1 MSHGRGVCLLSV
13 PGRPAKITVPLVS
26 TPDSLLIVP
35 AALPALRAR
44 FCWWRDR
51 VGSAPEV
58 ALFRRTFELAAV
70 PASLRVAVTADARYV
85 LWLNGARVGRG
96 PLKGTLEDYQVET
109 WELAPLLRPGRNV
122 LAAEVR
128 WTGDDFSPVGEIH
141 SPWPGWWVQGLDDD
155 RLDTP
160 GAWRVRADD
169 SVQPNL
175 NDTFTAARQYLGP
188 LDRLEPARRPA
199 GWSQPEFDD
208 TAWLPA
214 VAAGPATASEGWGLA
229 PLRRLAARELPALR
243 EDPATAF
250 AAIWHA
256 RKPTTLPWMLAAGEG
271 GELWLDAGAMT
282 TSYPVV
288 EFTGGAG
295 REVQLVYAEAPG
307 HWHGDDA
314 ERRWEKS
321 GRRDDVA
328 RGTLY
333 GYHDAIVL
341 PGDRY
346 VFEPFHWRT
355 FRYLKIAIAP
365 GPGPVTVAAAAH
377 RFTTF
382 PQDFRATFACAQ
394 PGVGALWDI
403 SLRTLRLCAHET
415 YEDCPYFEQL
425 NYVLDARLQALC
437 SQYLANDT
445 RLARRT
451 LALFRDS
458 LGPDG
463 LVAGRAPS
471 RRRQTIPAFALQ
483 WVLMLHDH
491 WEWHGAASAEFV
503 RSCLGAV
510 DAVLGHFRTRLTPAG
525 FVGRVDDWAWVDL
538 VRHWPQGVPPAVQA
552 GTGSTYFTALF
563 ALALEAAA
571 ALHRGAGEPGDA
583 GRWTALAARLRGA
596 IHTAAWS
603 QKDGLFLEGP
613 GRDGDVPSQHTQALA
628 ILAGAA
634 DERQRRLAG
643 ERLASDGSLVP
654 VSLCHGFFLARALET
669 AGRPESFFSGVLAP
683 WADMVA
689 AGLTTW
695 LESAGPARSDCHA
708 WSAWPVHDFFA
719 SVLGARP
726 GAPGWTRIR
735 LRPQFGATDWARGEF
750 HVPTGRIAV
759 SWRHEAAGRI
769 EFEADT
775 PAGVPVTV
783 VLPGGEVREFAAGGR
798 IEITLPVTARP
809 AEVTVRS

>member
-1 MSHGRGVCLLSV
+1 M
-13 PGRPAKITVPLVS
+13 T

-51 VGSAPEV
+51 AGVASEV
-58 ALFRRTFELAAV
+58 ALFRRTFELAEI

-85 LWLNGARVGRG
+85 LWLNGVRVGRG

-128 WTGDDFSPVGEIH
+128 WAGDEHAPMGEVH

-169 SVQPNL
+169 SVQPN
-175 NDTFTAARQYLGP
+175 TADGYLPARQYLGP
-188 LDRLEPARRPA
+188 LDRVEPARRPA
-199 GWSQPEFDD
+199 GWETPEFDD
-208 TAWLPA
+208 AGWSAA
-214 VAAGPATASEGWGLA
+214 VPAGPPAQSEGWGLA

-243 EDPATAF
+243 EDPPAPF
-250 AAIWHA
+250 AAVWHERRPA
-256 RKPTTLPWMLAAGEG
+256 ALPWRLPAGVG
-271 GELWLDAGAMT
+271 GEIWLDAGAMT
-282 TSYPVV
+282 TAYPVIA
-288 EFTGGAG
+288 FAGGAG
-295 REVQLVYAEAPG
+295 REVRLVYAEALG
-307 HWHGDDA
+307 CWRGA
-314 ERRWEKS
+314 GAARQWEKD
-321 GRRDDVA
+321 GRRDDLA
-328 RGTLY
+328 RGEPH
-333 GYHDAIVL
+333 GYHDVIVL
-341 PGDRY
+341 PGGRH

-355 FRYLKIAIAP
+355 FRYLKIEIAP
-365 GPGPVTVAAAAH
+365 GPEAVGVTEAAH
-377 RFTTF
+377 RFTAF
-382 PQDFRATFACAQ
+382 PHELRATFACAQ
-394 PGVGALWDI
+394 PGAAQLWDI

-471 RRRQTIPAFALQ
+471 RRRQNIPGFALH

-491 WEWHGAASAEFV
+491 WRWCGPEERVFL
-503 RSCLGAV
+503 RSCLTAV
-510 DAVLGHFRTRLTPAG
+510 DATLGWFRGRLTPDG

-538 VRHWPQGVPPAVQA
+538 VPRWPQGVPPAVQA

-563 ALALEAAA
+563 VCALEAAA
-571 ALHRGAGEPGDA
+571 ELHRAAGEPGDA
-583 GRWTALAARLRGA
+583 ERWTALAEKLRQA
-596 IHTAAWS
+596 IRTRAWS
-603 QKDGLFLEGP
+603 GEAGLFLEGP
-613 GRDGDVPSQHTQALA
+613 GREGDEPSQHTQALA

-634 DERQRRLAG
+634 DARQLRAAGDRLAD
-643 ERLASDGSLVP
+643 DGSLVAM
-654 VSLCHGFFLARALET
+654 SLCHRFQLARALEA
-669 AGRPESFFSGVLAP
+669 AGRYERFFPGVLAP
-683 WADMVA
+683 WKDMMAD
-689 AGLTTW
+689 GLTTW
-695 LESAGPARSDCHA
+695 MESAGRTRSDCHA

-735 LRPQFGATDWARGEF
+735 LQPQIGATDWARGEF
-750 HVPTGRIAV
+750 HIPTGRIAV
-759 SWRHEAAGRI
+759 SWRREAAGRI
-769 EFEADT
+769 EFQADT